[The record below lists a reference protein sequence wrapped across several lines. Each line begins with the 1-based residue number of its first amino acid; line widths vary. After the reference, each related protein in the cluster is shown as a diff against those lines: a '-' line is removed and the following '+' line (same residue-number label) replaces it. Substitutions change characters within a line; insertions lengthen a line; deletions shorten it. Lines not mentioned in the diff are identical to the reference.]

1 MKRLTLTLL
10 LSLCAA
16 CLCGAAG
23 KDDGLKE
30 LDKVLSVLPDHRV
43 EADYSFKIMQG
54 DVPVLFSGHATLQ
67 SGYFRISG
75 NGLEIYCDGNNIS
88 YLDFEAKEVY
98 VDSAQMLEDYIRANM
113 NSIADLKVENVR
125 TYEPSDD
132 ISIFT
137 VPALDDSWV
146 VTDLR

>member
-1 MKRLTLTLL
+1 MI
-10 LSLCAA
+10 
-16 CLCGAAG
+16 GAVRHKG
-23 KDDGLKE
+23 FIPWDDD
-30 LDKVLSVLPDHRV
+30 LDFFMPR
-43 EADYSFKIMQG
+43 ADYEK
-54 DVPVLFSGHATLQ
+54 
-67 SGYFRISG
+67 
-75 NGLEIYCDGNNIS
+75 LEKVWSEKADTERYSLNKPAQDYCDGNSIS

-125 TYEPSDD
+125 ANEPSDD